1 MKNRILLRIISLC
14 GLGLLYAAGVCA
26 QDYPD
31 IIWVPVTYYDF
42 HSDRSNPEFEQRH
55 MTADPYRTGM
65 VARTL
70 DAEGKPRLGPNPYM
84 NYYIK
89 YWFRP
94 WESAAKG
101 DFTGPHY
108 SPRAGY
114 KERYADEDWV
124 KEYQEDITYLGV
136 EQLDHD
142 TSFKNIVIEDSLPF
156 EHLGDGVYQ
165 YSNEDFFPLDDRGFG
180 NEWNHELGN
189 VNYNREQGIDPDHN
203 YSFTMELH
211 WQFVKKPGM
220 TFDFEGDDD
229 VFVFVNRE
237 LVLEIGGIHQPA
249 QASFDVDD
257 VGGLVNGRQ
266 YDLHVFYA
274 ERHSALSTIKI
285 TTNIISA
292 PADMGLYPKGTQP
305 DVGDN
310 VAYDDYIEWR
320 VGHPMEIHAHL
331 FDSSKAW
338 RPEMSEYVT
347 WTVEG
352 DPSIPS
358 GETKSFLRFTPTS
371 SENDLVITATYRD
384 PNSPDSPPS
393 IKTVRVK
400 VLPGEPTQ
408 LDIQPDSVVT
418 SYTKK
423 DDFDGL
429 YFKSSEDE
437 ARLWVVLRDEW
448 GNYVRHAT
456 DAQWQSL
463 NGEVAETIRLNGNSA
478 RVIKNFK
485 AEEGEETIIIVR
497 EGNLKPD
504 TIAVGSVG
512 ERSAGIGPN
521 PFVPGKDLLSVTL
534 RPETYSYYE
543 NVIKESGIESGTLVA
558 VGTEKQLKANPKDP
572 SSYGKVVIYDCVGNI
587 VFQDEKGLKR
597 AKSPR
602 SYGFIWDGKNNR
614 GRLVGPGVYLVRITG
629 ENSDNEPFLVQ
640 KKAGIKGE

>member
-1 MKNRILLRIISLC
+1 MKNRTLLRIISLC
-14 GLGLLYAAGVCA
+14 GLGLLYAAGVFA

-31 IIWVPVTYYDF
+31 VIWVPVTFYDF

-70 DAEGKPRLGPNPYM
+70 DAEGKPQLGSNPYM

-114 KERYADEDWV
+114 MERYEGGDWV

-156 EHLGDGVYQ
+156 EHLGGGVYQ
-165 YSNEDFFPLDDRGFG
+165 YSSEDFFPLDNRGFG

-189 VNYNREQGIDPDHN
+189 VDYNREQGINPNHN

-220 TFDFEGDDD
+220 IFDFEGDDD

-249 QASFDVDD
+249 QASFNVDN

-292 PADMGLYPKGTQP
+292 PADMGLYPKPSQP
-305 DVGDN
+305 DVAGNEPYGDR
-310 VAYDDYIEWR
+310 IEWT
-320 VGHPMEIHAHL
+320 VGEPLEVYAHL

-338 RPEMSEYVT
+338 RPDLSEHVT
-347 WTVEG
+347 WTIEG
-352 DPSIPS
+352 DPSLPGTINDPFIS
-358 GETKSFLRFTPTS
+358 LTPTQIT
-371 SENDLVITATYRD
+371 EPTKDLVITATFRD
-384 PNSPDSPPS
+384 PNNPDAPPS
-393 IKTVRVK
+393 IKTLRIK
-400 VLPGEPTQ
+400 VNPGPPTQ
-408 LDIQPDSVVT
+408 LDIQADSAVV
-418 SYTKK
+418 SWGAK
-423 DDFDGL
+423 DDFNEI
-429 YFKSSEDE
+429 YFRNDE
-437 ARLWVVLRDEW
+437 TYKDVWVVLRDQY
-448 GNYVRHAT
+448 GNYVRHASN
-456 DAQWQSL
+456 AQWQSL
-463 NGEVAETIRLNGNSA
+463 DGEVATVDRMTGSSA
-478 RVIKNFK
+478 RVIKRFTGV
-485 AEEGEETIIIVR
+485 GEETYIIVTD
-497 EGNLKPD
+497 GNYKPD
-504 TIAVGSVG
+504 TIAVGSIG
-512 ERSAGIGPN
+512 EKSMAIGPN
-521 PFVPGKDLLSVTL
+521 PFVPGKSSL
-534 RPETYSYYE
+534 RATFPPKTIDFYRD
-543 NVIKESGIESGTLVA
+543 VIGEDDDGLLVA
-558 VGTEKQLKANPKDP
+558 IDAPKPLKPNPNNPK
-572 SSYGKVVIYDCVGNI
+572 SFGKVVIYDCVGNI
-587 VFQDEKGLKR
+587 VYQSDEDLKQ
-597 AKSPR
+597 AKAAR
-602 SYGFIWDGKNNR
+602 SYGFVWDGKNNR
-614 GRLVGPGVYLVRITG
+614 RRTVGPGVYLVRISG
-629 ENSDNEPFLVQ
+629 VDIDGNQFFEQ
-640 KKAGIKGE
+640 KKAGVTTE